1 MQSKI
6 WNPFLY
12 FYIGVCL
19 LGFMMWQPVSS
30 PQTLS
35 GATFKWSWKSQTPW
49 SLPSPKK
56 EQFCDQGKIYNLFGF
71 LQDHFD
77 EEFTGEV
84 DLEAL
89 ALMLGVEKVANKE
102 LTSSWPSPSWTSPP
116 GDQKGAEELQAQPE
130 ESWAKRGRGIWLWKT
145 ARQLSQWNLPDL
157 IICSTWFSKNRMT
170 FFNLG
175 PSYQKTIQ

>member
-1 MQSKI
+1 
-6 WNPFLY
+6 
-12 FYIGVCL
+12 
-19 LGFMMWQPVSS
+19 MWQPVSS

-35 GATFKWSWKSQTPW
+35 GATFKLSWKSEDRTK
-49 SLPSPKK
+49 LRALYHNPKK
-56 EQFCDQGKIYNLFGF
+56 SNFATKASELYNNLFGF

-77 EEFTGEV
+77 EEYTGEV